1 MNGLKVLITNIT
13 LATRTGTEIYV
24 RDLAL
29 GLLRRGHK
37 PIVYSTDLGEI
48 ASELR
53 AKTVPVV
60 DDLAQVTATPDVI
73 HGHHHPETLAALLR
87 FPTVP
92 GVLFCHDWT
101 AWHDVPV
108 VFPRILR
115 HVAVDDT
122 CFDRLVME
130 HGIPK
135 EKVCVI
141 LNFVDLDRFRRRP
154 PLPDQ
159 PKRALVF
166 SNTAS
171 EQTHLAAVRAACTQ
185 ANIALDV
192 IGAGSGN
199 SLARP
204 EEALGNYDLVFAKGK
219 SALEALAVGAAVI
232 LCDAAGAGPM
242 VTTTELDRLRR
253 LNFGMRTLQKRVL
266 VEVLAREIARYDCRD
281 AAEVSRRIREEAGL
295 EAALDEL
302 TALYHRVVE
311 EFEISGKIDREA
323 EEAAVASYIRA
334 WVSYGSLRQLQSRI
348 HLLQVEND
356 RIRAEQEQKES
367 KIHQL
372 QFENTRI
379 QTEND
384 HVRRLLEAVHNSA
397 TIRLRNRLVTLPL
410 IGSLARKLARRMTG
424 YQQLMQ

>member
-135 EKVCVI
+135 EKACVI

-171 EQTHLAAVRAACTQ
+171 EQTHLAAVRAACTE

-219 SALEALAVGAAVI
+219 S
-232 LCDAAGAGPM
+232 
-242 VTTTELDRLRR
+242 
-253 LNFGMRTLQKRVL
+253 
-266 VEVLAREIARYDCRD
+266 
-281 AAEVSRRIREEAGL
+281 EAGSCRS
-295 EAALDEL
+295 AGS
-302 TALYHRVVE
+302 RN
-311 EFEISGKIDREA
+311 R
-323 EEAAVASYIRA
+323 
-334 WVSYGSLRQLQSRI
+334 SLRVPRRGRS
-348 HLLQVEND
+348 V
-356 RIRAEQEQKES
+356 S
-367 KIHQL
+367 KNQGGSGPGSG
-372 QFENTRI
+372 
-379 QTEND
+379 
-384 HVRRLLEAVHNSA
+384 VR
-397 TIRLRNRLVTLPL
+397 
-410 IGSLARKLARRMTG
+410 
-424 YQQLMQ
+424 